1 MYITRRKALNI
12 PIFFTN
18 KDRTVASEAL
28 VNSGATEN
36 FMDKRALKR
45 LGIGRIHLGQT
56 KKVCNVDGTL
66 NQAGEIT
73 HFCILK
79 TKLGKKEKAQK
90 FYITDLGKDR
100 IILGFPWL
108 EEYNPHINWKEGMVE
123 GQPLHIST
131 APDNLQYLL
140 AKKLAQNLQINK
152 ASISQEWANQEQ
164 RHQAEVEIPDK
175 YKEYKDIF
183 SEEGAKRF
191 PPECPKDLEI
201 KLEEG
206 APKTINCGTFN
217 LAEDESKA
225 MKDFLDENLAKGYIS
240 WSNSPWSTPAFFIK
254 KTGGGF
260 QPIFDYQRVN
270 DWTVKDVY
278 PLLRIDAL
286 FNQLHGTMLMTK
298 FDIQDRY
305 YNIRIKPEDRWKA
318 AFKTPFGLF
327 EPNVM
332 PFGLTNA
339 PAAFQRFMDC
349 IFMSLKQKYPWY
361 LFWFMDDIIIAT
373 PNDKKLHEE
382 IVQEVLKVLR
392 KESLHLKA
400 KKCRFEQTEMEFLGY
415 LITKGTIMIDP
426 TK

>member
-18 KDRTVASEAL
+18 KDRMVASEAL
-28 VNSGATEN
+28 VNSRATEN
-36 FMDKRALKR
+36 FMDKRALR
-45 LGIGRIHLGQT
+45 QLGVGRICLGQA
-56 KKVCNVDGTL
+56 KKVRNVDGTL
-66 NQAGEIT
+66 NQAGEIM
-73 HFCILK
+73 HFCVLK

-90 FYITDLGKDR
+90 FYITDLGKDH

-108 EEYNPHINWKEGMVE
+108 EEYNPRINWKEGTVE

-131 APDNLQYLL
+131 AHDNLQYLL

-152 ASISQEWANQEQ
+152 ASISQEWANREQ
-164 RHQAEVEIPDK
+164 RHQAEVEIPNK
-175 YKEYKDIF
+175 YKEYKDVF
-183 SEEGAKRF
+183 SEEGAKHF
-191 PPECPKDLEI
+191 PPERPEDLEI

-240 WSNSPWSTPAFFIK
+240 RSNSLWSTPAFFIK

-260 QPIFDYQRVN
+260 RPIFDYRRVN

-278 PLLRIDAL
+278 PLPRIDTL
-286 FNQLHGTMLMTK
+286 FNQLHGTILMTK
-298 FDIQDRY
+298 FDVRDGY

-332 PFGLTNA
+332 PFRLTNA
-339 PAAFQRFMDC
+339 PAAFQKFMDW
-349 IFMSLKQKYPWY
+349 IFAELKRKYP
-361 LFWFMDDIIIAT
+361 
-373 PNDKKLHEE
+373 
-382 IVQEVLKVLR
+382 
-392 KESLHLKA
+392 
-400 KKCRFEQTEMEFLGY
+400 
-415 LITKGTIMIDP
+415 
-426 TK
+426 